1 MILTKFLYFILGL
14 IVVFV
19 MAFIW
24 SSDRKNIRY
33 KNLVI
38 ILVIQLLL
46 AVIMLESSLG
56 VAIVNYVSLGFNN
69 LLKYAHVGTA
79 FIFGDLADSQKNGF
93 VFFFNVGMSIV
104 LISAIIGILQYF
116 KILPV
121 VIKLVGFVLSKVT
134 GMGRLESFNAVSSL
148 MVGQQEN
155 FLVYKKIIGHLP
167 ANILYTMA
175 ATAMSSISLAAV
187 AIYISIIDPKLVC
200 VAVAIN
206 MFGIFFVLNII
217 NPYEKSDDLIYSKLH
232 NDYEGTKQS
241 FFEVLSE
248 YILDGFK
255 VAVIICAMIIGFV
268 ALLAMVDG
276 VFNAVFGVSFREI
289 LGYLLYPFAWVLNIH
304 GNETYIAAQIMGTKI
319 VTNEIVAMQML
330 NEQASNLSVHTR
342 AVISVFLVSFA
353 SLSSI
358 GIIIGAVQ
366 ALSKEASVK
375 IAKFGLKIIYG
386 ALLVSFL
393 SANIVGLI
401 I

>member
-1 MILTKFLYFILGL
+1 MMLTKFLYFFLGL
-14 IVVFV
+14 VVVFA

-24 SSDRKNIRY
+24 SSDRKNIKY
-33 KNLVI
+33 KNL
-38 ILVIQLLL
+38 ILILGIQLVL
-46 AVIMLESSLG
+46 AVVMLDSSLG
-56 VAIVNYVSLGFNN
+56 VAIVNYVSQGFNN
-69 LLKYAHVGTA
+69 LLEYAHVGTA

-104 LISAIIGILQYF
+104 LVSAIIGILQYF

-121 VIKLVGFVLSKVT
+121 IIKSIGFLLSKLT

-167 ANILYTMA
+167 SNVLYTMA
-175 ATAMSSISLAAV
+175 ATAMSSISLAAI
-187 AIYISIIDPKLVC
+187 ALYISIIEPRFVC
-200 VAVAIN
+200 VAVVIN

-217 NPYEKSDDLIYSKLH
+217 NPYEKSDDLMYSKLH
-232 NDYEGTKQS
+232 DNYEETKQS

-255 VAVIICAMIIGFV
+255 VAVIICAMLIGFV
-268 ALLAMVDG
+268 ALLAMIDG
-276 VFNAVFGVSFREI
+276 IFSALFGISFREM
-289 LGYLLYPFAWVLNIH
+289 LGYLLYPFAWILNIH
-304 GNETYIAAQIMGTKI
+304 GHETYIAGQIMGTKI
-319 VTNEIVAMQML
+319 VANELVAMQML
-330 NEQASNLSVHTR
+330 NDQSANLSAHTQ

-366 ALSKEASVK
+366 ALSKEASIKV
-375 IAKFGLKIIYG
+375 AKFGLKMIYG

>member
-1 MILTKFLYFILGL
+1 MILTKFLYFLLGL
-14 IVVFV
+14 TVVFV
-19 MAFIW
+19 MAFAW
-24 SSDRKNIRY
+24 SSDRKNIKY
-33 KNLVI
+33 KTLVLL
-38 ILVIQLLL
+38 LVIQLIL
-46 AVIMLESSLG
+46 AVIMLESSIG
-56 VAIVNYVSLGFNN
+56 VVIVNHVSQGFAN
-69 LLKYAHVGTA
+69 LLEYAHVGTA
-79 FIFGDLADSQKNGF
+79 FIFGDLANSQKNGF

-116 KILPV
+116 KILPAI
-121 VIKLVGFVLSKVT
+121 IKSIGFILSKIT

-167 ANILYTMA
+167 SNILYTMA
-175 ATAMSSISLAAV
+175 ATAMSSISLAAI
-187 AIYISIIDPKLVC
+187 AIYISIIDPRLVC
-200 VAVAIN
+200 VAVIIN

-217 NPYEKSDDLIYSKLH
+217 NPYEKSDDSMYSKLH
-232 NDYEGTKQS
+232 SEYEETNQS

-255 VAVIICAMIIGFV
+255 VAVIICAMLIGFV
-268 ALLAMVDG
+268 ALLAMIDG
-276 VFNAVFGVSFREI
+276 IFTAVFGISFREV
-289 LGYLLYPFAWVLNIH
+289 LGYLLYPFAWALNIH
-304 GNETYIAAQIMGTKI
+304 GHETYIAAQIMGTKI
-319 VTNEIVAMQML
+319 VANELVAMQML
-330 NEQASNLSVHTR
+330 NEQAANLSAHTR

-366 ALSKEASVK
+366 ALSKEASAK

-386 ALLVSFL
+386 SLLVSFL

>member
-14 IVVFV
+14 IVVFI

-38 ILVIQLLL
+38 ILAIQLLL

-121 VIKLVGFVLSKVT
+121 LIRLVGFVLSKVT

-167 ANILYTMA
+167 ANVLYTMT

-232 NDYEGTKQS
+232 NDYEATKQS

-276 VFNAVFGVSFREI
+276 VFNAVFGVSFREM
-289 LGYLLYPFAWVLNIH
+289 LGYLLCYWF
-304 GNETYIAAQIMGTKI
+304 
-319 VTNEIVAMQML
+319 
-330 NEQASNLSVHTR
+330 
-342 AVISVFLVSFA
+342 VSTG
-353 SLSSI
+353 SSK
-358 GIIIGAVQ
+358 
-366 ALSKEASVK
+366 L
-375 IAKFGLKIIYG
+375 
-386 ALLVSFL
+386 
-393 SANIVGLI
+393 
-401 I
+401 